1 MAISNEIIEEVKK
14 RLVEVYNPQK
24 IYLFGSYAWGCP
36 TEESDLDLLIVVD
49 DSQEKRHKR
58 GKPGIIALWGLG
70 ISKDLM
76 VYTQEEAAQRAND
89 PSSLIYKILQQGK
102 VIYARA

>member
-1 MAISNEIIEEVKK
+1 MAISNEVIEEVKK
-14 RLVEVYNPQK
+14 RLIEVYNPIT

-36 TEESDLDLLIVVD
+36 TEDSDLDLLIIVD
-49 DSQEKRHKR
+49 DSKEKRHKR

-76 VYTQEEAAQRAND
+76 VYTQEEAAERAND
-89 PSSLIYKILQQGK
+89 PSSLIYKIVQQGK
-102 VIYARA
+102 VIYARS